1 MGVSNETLYLKIE
14 KNTIVTDRH
23 VKLSDIAK
31 LECANPA
38 IPRQLKQKKIYTF
51 QDAIDV
57 KKQKNQMQVFSVL
70 KIIELIHEE
79 YPNIDISNEGESDF
93 IVEYIPY
100 PLKPKWINAVKTVL
114 LCVVVFFG
122 SAFTIM
128 AFNNDIGV
136 NQVFSKFYLQ
146 VMGSGPGGVSELE
159 VSYCIGLGLGIV
171 IFFNHVGR
179 KKITPDP
186 TPIQVEMRKYEKDID
201 TTFIENAGRKGHSIE
216 VN

>member
-31 LECANPA
+31 LECADPA

-57 KKQKNQMQVFSVL
+57 RKQKNQMQVFSVL

-79 YPNIDISNEGESDF
+79 YPNVDISNEGESDF

-100 PLKPKWINAVKTVL
+100 PVKPKWINAIKTAL

-186 TPIQVEMRKYEKDID
+186 TPIQVEMRKYETDID
-201 TTFIENAGRKGHSIE
+201 TTFIENAGRKGHSVD